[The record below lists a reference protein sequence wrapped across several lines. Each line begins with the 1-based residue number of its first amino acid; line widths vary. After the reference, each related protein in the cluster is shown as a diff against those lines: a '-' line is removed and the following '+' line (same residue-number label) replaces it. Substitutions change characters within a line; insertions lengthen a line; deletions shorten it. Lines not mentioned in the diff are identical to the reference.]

1 MKKNYILLFILI
13 LFSAFIYH
21 ASRSVYKNKKTNVL
35 TVSKN
40 ETLVVLWTTPDKDVF
55 TKVVFPYV
63 SNSEKYK
70 WWNKEILIIWG
81 PSVKLCA
88 QDKQIQEYISGL
100 KQSGIVLKTCKW
112 CTDQY
117 EVSSVL
123 DSLGIDVEYMG
134 EPLTHYLKSG
144 YKVLTF

>member
-21 ASRSVYKNKKTNVL
+21 ASRSVNKGKKTSVL

-40 ETLVVLWTTPDKDVF
+40 ETLVVLWTTADKEVF

-63 SNSEKYK
+63 SNSKKYN
-70 WWNKEILIIWG
+70 WWSKEILIIWG
-81 PSVKLCA
+81 PSAKLCA
-88 QDKQIQEYISGL
+88 QDRQIHKHINKL
-100 KQSGIVLKTCKW
+100 IKNGIVLKTCKW
-112 CTDQY
+112 CSDQY
-117 EVSSVL
+117 GVSSVL
-123 DSLGIDVEYMG
+123 DSLGVDVEYMG
-134 EPLTHYLKSG
+134 EPLTDYLKSG